1 MEPKIELSRSEI
13 AFGSCC
19 WSTTIRGLTL
29 LRSYYDSSA
38 ESLEQRFGRPQQI
51 ISAQMDEFLRVPGCS
66 VSEHSSSL
74 RLVYEKINVHVRD
87 LSSMDV
93 ASDESLAVI
102 MANLPKEIKFVN
114 ELPERGTT
122 SNVGKSTDSSTS

>member
-1 MEPKIELSRSEI
+1 MDE
-13 AFGSCC
+13 
-19 WSTTIRGLTL
+19 L
-29 LRSYYDSSA
+29 LR
-38 ESLEQRFGRPQQI
+38 I
-51 ISAQMDEFLRVPGCS
+51 PGCS

-74 RLVYEKINVHVRD
+74 RLVYENINVHVRD

-93 ASDESLAVI
+93 ASDQYRGVLLPVI

-122 SNVGKSTDSSTS
+122 SNVWKIDGLLDVIKVQES